1 MTAGAERADMA
12 GTPDRAGR
20 VEAKR
25 DGEWADAPA
34 HNRHVPDLFHRYP
47 ANPLLRASDW
57 PYAAH
62 TVFNPGATQLP
73 SGETLLLVRVEDR
86 RGISHL
92 TAARSNDGISG
103 WRIDAQPTFSAE
115 PEQYPEELWGVEDAR
130 IVRLETLGCLAV
142 AYTAYSRSGPLVA
155 LAMTD
160 DFRTFERHGSIM
172 SPEDKDAAFF
182 PRQFGGRW
190 ALIHRPVPHSGG
202 AKANMWLS
210 FSPDLHNWG
219 DHSVLLEARDGAW
232 WDAGKI
238 GLSPQPIETVDGW
251 LVIYHGVRNTPAGA
265 LYRVGLALL
274 DLDDPRRVLRRGD
287 EWVVG
292 PRATYEVTGDI
303 PNVVFPCGA
312 VLDQVSGTLRLYYG
326 AADTCVGLITAQI
339 GDVLNWLRTQPAPVV
354 AHD

>member
-1 MTAGAERADMA
+1 MT
-12 GTPDRAGR
+12 
-20 VEAKR
+20 
-25 DGEWADAPA
+25 
-34 HNRHVPDLFHRYP
+34 DLFQRLHS
-47 ANPLLRASDW
+47 NPLLTAANW
-57 PYAAH
+57 PYPAH
-62 TVFNPGATQLP
+62 TVFNPGATQLA

-92 TAARSNDGISG
+92 TAARSRDGVHD

-130 IVRLETLGCLAV
+130 IVRLESLGLFAV
-142 AYTAYSRSGPLVA
+142 TYTAYSRAGPLVA
-155 LAMTD
+155 LAMTE
-160 DFRTFERHGSIM
+160 DFQTFERHGTIM

-190 ALIHRPVPHSGG
+190 ALIHRPVPHTAG

-210 FSPDLHNWG
+210 FSPDLRNWG
-219 DHSVLLEARDGAW
+219 DHHVLLEARDGAW

-238 GLSPQPIETVDGW
+238 GLSTQPIETAEGW
-251 LVIYHGVRNTPAGA
+251 LIVYHGVRETPAGS

-274 DLDDPRRVLRRGD
+274 DLEDPLQVLRRGD

-292 PRATYEVTGDI
+292 PCAMYEVTGDI

-312 VLDQVSGTLRLYYG
+312 ILDAASGELRLYYG
-326 AADTCVGLITAQI
+326 AADSCVGLMTAQI
-339 GDVLNWLRTQPAPVV
+339 SEVLDWLRTQPVPA
-354 AHD
+354 ATRA